1 MSVEEKRT
9 AMLGIFHETVS
20 SCASVGRGGC
30 VRTLWYLFSRVG
42 PAARASLQ
50 KEAFTLKELEKLG
63 TKAGVGASRAL
74 LCRASCPSPESTF
87 NELSSSFHGTF
98 ALSCRCCDIL
108 LIFTCQFGVMSVVS
122 GHCVCF
128 LRRERMRPAFE
139 PLRAR
144 ACAVTQTIKDIVQS
158 LVDDS
163 LVEMEKIGSSNYFWS
178 FPSKTLCLVRGR
190 LSTRCSPC
198 PRPSGINFCVYF
210 ILIHVFLF
218 YL

>member
-98 ALSCRCCDIL
+98 ALSCRCCVIFVDIY
-108 LIFTCQFGVMSVVS
+108 MSIWRDECGKWALRVLFATGQDVA
-122 GHCVCF
+122 CV
-128 LRRERMRPAFE
+128 
-139 PLRAR
+139 
-144 ACAVTQTIKDIVQS
+144 
-158 LVDDS
+158 
-163 LVEMEKIGSSNYFWS
+163 
-178 FPSKTLCLVRGR
+178 
-190 LSTRCSPC
+190 
-198 PRPSGINFCVYF
+198 
-210 ILIHVFLF
+210 
-218 YL
+218 